1 MNRVSRSCRH
11 ILEIF
16 CCSTDAGSDI
26 FLWLPDVKYEYM
38 MPVDSPKKCTRTQ
51 QCQYVTKFIIL
62 PQHTTALK
70 FEFVT
75 QGCHIHFRNQ
85 WTLYSVPGHLFFS
98 NTNFPVTEPGWPGIL
113 NAFSQLSGMIYF
125 IIAAPVAAAD
135 SFYRSALWRSL
146 NWRWADSLTLGNLN
160 WLGIDSELNIIKNRF
175 YFIIQWLKIAKK
187 NWFSV
192 PKESESTHPYSERTA
207 EGGSRAVLFFSQDGE
222 EDWGHSSSIANK
234 PRTWWPSAVR
244 QWMAERA
251 EATIFAKRS

>member
-85 WTLYSVPGHLFFS
+85 WTLYSVPVHLFFFEHK
-98 NTNFPVTEPGWPGIL
+98 FPRHQTRVAGDTERVL
-113 NAFSQLSGMIYF
+113 ATLRDDLSLQLLWLLT
-125 IIAAPVAAAD
+125 IA
-135 SFYRSALWRSL
+135 
-146 NWRWADSLTLGNLN
+146 
-160 WLGIDSELNIIKNRF
+160 
-175 YFIIQWLKIAKK
+175 
-187 NWFSV
+187 
-192 PKESESTHPYSERTA
+192 STEVLC
-207 EGGSRAVLFFSQDGE
+207 GGL
-222 EDWGHSSSIANK
+222 
-234 PRTWWPSAVR
+234 
-244 QWMAERA
+244 
-251 EATIFAKRS
+251 